1 MSNYTENSPVVRAL
15 ERTVEQLGAVSAA
28 MRESMGAQRLP
39 GSGTYAFR
47 RMTDP
52 LLVPVGLTATEFEVP
67 AGFFEE
73 GGPGFGSTSF
83 YVVNRNPCF
92 VRLRG
97 TSKSHKMFQ
106 AVTAATGWCF
116 SPGNHGPFSTQYP
129 VKMSAM
135 FAPGLPAP
143 AEFQPLE
150 VSYGG
155 GA

>member
-1 MSNYTENSPVVRAL
+1 MYDEQSPIVRAL
-15 ERTVEQLGAVSAA
+15 KDAVASMQAVA
-28 MRESMGAQRLP
+28 SSMEESMGAQRLP

-47 RMTDP
+47 RTTDP
-52 LLVPVGLTATEFEVP
+52 LLVPVTLDGSEYTVP
-67 AGFFEE
+67 AGFFDE
-73 GGPGFGSTSF
+73 GGPGFGTTSF
-83 YVVNRNPCF
+83 YIVNRNPCF

-97 TSKSHKMFQ
+97 TSKQHKTFQ
-106 AVTAATGWCF
+106 RVTPETGWCF

-135 FAPGLPAP
+135 FAEGLPAP
-143 AEFQPLE
+143 ATFLPIE